1 MKQMRSRNE
10 ERVQDPAPLVTKHLN
25 AVRGTTEYKLLLEA
39 VVRACKAR
47 GSRPEEN
54 LSRVAD
60 AVLRPIAR
68 DLSFCCKGNR
78 VIIFHMVVVN
88 NTEA

>member
-1 MKQMRSRNE
+1 MRQRDE
-10 ERVQDPAPLVTKHLN
+10 EKIQDPVPLVTKHLN
-25 AVRGTTEYKLLLEA
+25 AVRGTIEYKLLLEA
-39 VVRACKAR
+39 VARAGGAR

-54 LSRVAD
+54 LSLAAD

-78 VIIFHMVVVN
+78 VIIFHMMVVN
-88 NTEA
+88 NIEA